1 MTSVEPLIGESRPGL
16 AIGGGVLAGLLTLA
30 LISVVLIAIGGEDD
44 GAAADERPQ
53 AGDPI
58 DLAGLAAGDC
68 IDPGSGAGGPVVL
81 QDCATAHDA
90 QVTARL
96 PFPETDGDY
105 PGADQ
110 LSLWVGRQCET
121 AADAYLGAPLLSTV
135 LEADSILPDFEDWA
149 AGDTSVTCYV
159 SRLDDL
165 ELTGSVDGRAAELAR
180 GTQVPVARLMVGD
193 CFVPAGDVGSYEL
206 NSNSQVELVDCD
218 ASYNGVF
225 FGRGALDAPVSGAAF
240 PGDTEV
246 GQLTSERC
254 SILFRE
260 AFGQDADGFNY
271 RYWRPNQQSWNLGD
285 REILCAI
292 LDAEPLSGAFDPVE
306 FLPFFEL
313 ATGDCFHLGPEETSL
328 SLGLDDQVRTVD
340 CQVSHA
346 GQMIGSGRLTTEDG
360 APYPGEEDVEQAA
373 GAACEQLFEDFVG
386 ISPFESELV
395 NFPFWY
401 PNEAGWEQ
409 GDRRYAC
416 AFVDDVERIG
426 SLEGAGV

>member
-30 LISVVLIAIGGEDD
+30 LVTVVLVAIGGDDD
-44 GAAADERPQ
+44 GAAADERPRV
-53 AGDPI
+53 GDTI
-58 DLAGLAAGDC
+58 ELAGLAVGDC
-68 IDPGSGAGGPVVL
+68 IDPGTGAGGPVVL
-81 QDCATAHDA
+81 QDCAAPHEA
-90 QVTARL
+90 QVMARL
-96 PFPETDGDY
+96 PFPEADGEY

-110 LSLWVGRQCET
+110 LGLWVGQQCQTT
-121 AADAYLGAPLLSTV
+121 ADGYLGAPLLSTV
-135 LEADSILPDFEDWA
+135 LEADSILPDLEDWA
-149 AGDTSVTCYV
+149 DGDTNVTCYV
-159 SRLDDL
+159 SRLDDE
-165 ELTGSVDGRAAELAR
+165 ELTGSVEGRGTELAR
-180 GTQVPVARLMVGD
+180 GDQVPVSRLMVGD

-206 NSNSQVELVDCD
+206 NSNSQVELVDCEGT
-218 ASYNGVF
+218 YNGVF

-240 PGDTEV
+240 PGDVEV

-254 SILFRE
+254 SVLFRE

-292 LDAEPLSGAFDPVE
+292 LDAEPLTGAFDPVE
-306 FLPFFEL
+306 FQPFFEL
-313 ATGDCFHLGPEETSL
+313 ATGDCFHLGPEETAL
-328 SLGLDDQVRTVD
+328 SLGLDDQVRPVD
-340 CQVSHA
+340 CQRSHA
-346 GQMIGSGRLTTEDG
+346 GQMIGSGRLDTEAG
-360 APYPGEEDVEQAA
+360 ATYPGEQDVEQAA
-373 GAACEQLFEDFVG
+373 GAECERLFEDFVG